1 MLLYQLLMLKPP
13 VKNESLYVQELLQ
26 LISEKKIIKP
36 KFQRKKKWDTL
47 PNKKNQANEQD
58 FIEFLYQTQNSVHSI
73 TLGQKVQ
80 DGGYYYTNIDGNNRL
95 NAIYHFMDR
104 PFEIFP
110 DYIIE
115 ILTFIET
122 TFSDDKKER
131 IKELFKTITYTNF
144 INLKFRS
151 YFNELGEEDL
161 YNECLKPHRDSL
173 EELIEKVQEKLKIDR
188 KPFDTV
194 VKINVNKFDGYD
206 TGELCQIFENIN
218 KYNNKLTGNELL
230 ACQLYNEEGFE
241 IKDRL
246 MLTSLREEVKQYY
259 INKSEGEVLP
269 CHQVKEDDLINAYD
283 FTVGLQNYCHNN
295 YKYGENYIIEEFKIG
310 DDGLALFFKLFQTLN
325 DKLENNFTTENVNN
339 FIDNIK
345 FSCEI
350 LLECYHNIFPKK
362 IKLFN
367 DSCKKKF
374 KALKKN
380 HMRVIISSIMGYKKN
395 LTRKDDIII
404 SIEKTLLYHF
414 NVSDIKDQENKDE
427 LLPYDILHFPGAG
440 QYIDNLSKKLLN
452 NPSIISDKITKDH
465 MRLLLETLLKENLKE
480 EKPRSRRNRKFFEKC
495 IVYYFYKQMMP
506 TNLLSQEFS
515 IEHIVPFSSLNKE
528 TIDID
533 RLGNIVPIIAE
544 MNNKRR
550 NSHINKYLSKY
561 ERFLSY
567 IKPIIPSI
575 SDYDNIVN
583 HNDNLPKINNR
594 EIYNTF
600 CEKNENTYI
609 ENFLVNLFI

>member
-1 MLLYQLLMLKPP
+1 MLKPP

-26 LISEKKIIKP
+26 LISENKIIKP
-36 KFQRKKKWDTL
+36 KFQRKKKWEVL
-47 PNKKNQANEQD
+47 PNKKTQPNEQD
-58 FIEFLYQTQNSVHSI
+58 FIEFLYQTQNSVHAI

-110 DYIIE
+110 NYIIE
-115 ILTFIET
+115 ILKFIDT

-151 YFNELGEEDL
+151 YFNEIGEKEL

-230 ACQLYNEEGFE
+230 ACQLYNNNVFE
-241 IKDRL
+241 INDRPMLSSL
-246 MLTSLREEVKQYY
+246 MEIIKIYY
-259 INKSEGEVLP
+259 KNKSEGEVLP
-269 CHQVKEDDLINAYD
+269 CHQVKHDERINAYD
-283 FTVGLQNYCHNN
+283 FIVGFQNYCHNN
-295 YKYGENYIIEEFKIG
+295 YKYQDNSIIEEFKIG
-310 DDGLALFFKLFQTLN
+310 EDGLALFFKLFQTLN
-325 DKLENNFTTENVNN
+325 DKLENNFTTENVNK
-339 FIDNIK
+339 FIDNLK
-345 FSCEI
+345 YSCEI
-350 LLECYHNIFPKK
+350 LLECYHNIFPKQ

-374 KALKKN
+374 KSLKKN
-380 HMRVIISSIMGYKKN
+380 HMRIIISSIIGYKLNDTSK
-395 LTRKDDIII
+395 KDIIL
-404 SIEKTLLYHF
+404 SIEKILLYHF
-414 NVSDIKDQENKDE
+414 NVSDIKIPENKDK

-440 QYIDNLSKKLLN
+440 QYIDNLSKNILKH
-452 NPSIISDKITKDH
+452 PQKITDKITKLQ
-465 MRLLLETLLKENLKE
+465 MKELLETLLKENIKE
-480 EKPRSRRNRKFFEKC
+480 ELPRSRRSRKFFEKC
-495 IVYYFYKQMMP
+495 MVYYFYKQMMP

-515 IEHIVPFSSLNKE
+515 IEHIVPFSSGNKRG
-528 TIDID
+528 IDID
-533 RLGNIVPIIAE
+533 RLGNIVPIIDT
-544 MNNKRR
+544 MNKQRG
-550 NSHINKYLSKY
+550 NSHIDKYLSKND
-561 ERFLSY
+561 RFLTY
-567 IKPIIPSI
+567 IKPIIPSSEVYNEI
-575 SDYDNIVN
+575 VYHTNKQPQIINSEKYNI
-583 HNDNLPKINNR
+583 
-594 EIYNTF
+594 F
-600 CEKNENTYI
+600 CEKNEKTYI
-609 ENFLVNLFI
+609 ENFLVNLFNTGN